1 MFDVEYVDDYKNN
14 IFRRT
19 KIRLEFAYKIIA
31 FINTY
36 GPSYDRFYYSLI
48 LNINNIIEHYLLT
61 GNDKIILSL
70 YLVYTQAKA
79 NNKSEKETFNDLR
92 NALYQLPVY
101 TINEVEQRRLRH
113 QK

>member
-1 MFDVEYVDDYKNN
+1 MYDVEYVDDYKNN

-19 KIRLEFAYKIIA
+19 NIRLGFAYKLIA

-48 LNINNIIEHYLLT
+48 LNINNIIEHYLIT

-70 YLVYTQAKA
+70 HLVYTNAKA
-79 NNKSEKETFNDLR
+79 ENKSEKEIFTDLR

-101 TINEVEQRRLRH
+101 TINEVEQRRLRR
-113 QK
+113 